1 MSKLIPEE
9 ILKSIPPLYA
19 TEDTKDPLAYVKL
32 FTPDSSWSWYITE
45 YSIDDKQCF
54 GLVDGHEQELGYF
67 SLIELEELR
76 GPMGLSVER
85 DLHFQPTKL
94 SEIRK

>member
-76 GPMGLSVER
+76 GPMGLKVER